1 MPCMLTKHEQFVE
14 VFVGGFRP
22 DFRGFSGDAHRRD
35 HPVVDVGRHAGHAV
49 GVGRIVS
56 TSGVAVESLVLERLP
71 AGEGGLFS
79 ALEPPYWVHRRVDV
93 ALLEQVPALVEVGEL
108 MFDHDGFKRQVT
120 IVSVHAQVQFRP
132 AALEPLF
139 PQFLRGVAEF
149 EGAVH

>member
-1 MPCMLTKHEQFVE
+1 MLTKHEQLIE
-14 VFVGGFRP
+14 VFFCGFGSNFGRLP
-22 DFRGFSGDAHRRD
+22 SDFHRRN
-35 HPVVDVGRHAGHAV
+35 HPVVDVGRHARNTVSV
-49 GVGRIVS
+49 GGVVATSCVS
-56 TSGVAVESLVLERLP
+56 TQSLVLERLP
-71 AGEGGLFS
+71 AGEGSLFS